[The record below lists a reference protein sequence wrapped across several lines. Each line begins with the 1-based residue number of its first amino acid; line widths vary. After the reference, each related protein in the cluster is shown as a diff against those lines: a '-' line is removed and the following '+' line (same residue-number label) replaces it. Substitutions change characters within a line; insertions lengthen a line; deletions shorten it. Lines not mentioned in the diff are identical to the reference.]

1 MATAGLRAAE
11 NPTAHTLRMDGNA
24 YREDDEDPEA
34 YWRRRVIILVAGL
47 GALAVVAWLSS
58 GSGGG
63 AQRPVADA
71 SRAAVAA
78 EQAANGLPVAA
89 NASVAPTPMITV
101 GAFRTA
107 AGPSTPTALPTP
119 SPHKADHGRRAHGA
133 QGHGAQG
140 RCPAGGIV
148 LSLFS
153 SKPAYGPLEHPRFD
167 VYAVS
172 TGRNPCSVSFGPGT
186 VHVIV
191 ASRQGRVVWNS
202 ARCVQPQRQTIKLAR
217 GVPVGLSV
225 SWNPAATGPR
235 GCQVRG
241 HAIGWL
247 SARAT
252 MGAQSSP
259 ARYFKFA
266 PSQASRRS
274 PA

>member
-1 MATAGLRAAE
+1 MATAGLRAAGK
-11 NPTAHTLRMDGNA
+11 PAAHTLRMDDNT
-24 YREDDEDPEA
+24 YRDDDEDPEA

-47 GALAVVAWLSS
+47 GALALVAWMAS
-58 GSGGG
+58 GSGGVKRQ
-63 AQRPVADA
+63 AADA
-71 SRAAVAA
+71 SRAAIAA
-78 EQAANGLPVAA
+78 EQAANGLPAAA
-89 NASVAPTPMITV
+89 NATSLAPTPMITV
-101 GAFRTA
+101 GAFRTT
-107 AGPSTPTALPTP
+107 AGTATPTAQPTP
-119 SPHKADHGRRAHGA
+119 SPHKADHRRRGHGA

-140 RCPAGGIV
+140 RCQAEGIV

-153 SKPAYGPLEHPRFD
+153 SKPSYGPLEHPRFD

-191 ASRQGRVVWNS
+191 ASRQGGVVWNS
-202 ARCVQPQRQTIKLAR
+202 ARCVQPRRETVKLAR

-235 GCQVRG
+235 GCQARG
-241 HAIGWL
+241 RAIGWL

-259 ARYFKFA
+259 ARYFEFA